1 MRKSEEGIFAVSRRM
16 CFPQPPK
23 NQNFGE
29 PPLAQRVY
37 ICSTRR
43 KSTPAERALSGAHH
57 KTVIFIQNLVPARDS
72 AIYPQ
77 SFDKLIV
84 DLSGSS
90 RQGLLSGIP
99 YVISYECE
107 FPTGVSVSKSSPE
120 LASDLEGATAELAHN
135 FRKAL
140 PEVRRTQV
148 AVEDDN
154 QTIVCRRG
162 KTGSA
167 TRSRAEPLEMPCPFQ
182 HPDRNDC
189 NLASANPGS
198 PRKLESFRKA
208 ITVPFRQSMILVH
221 SL

>member
-1 MRKSEEGIFAVSRRM
+1 MRKLEEGIFAVSRRV

-29 PPLAQRVY
+29 STLAQRVY
-37 ICSTRR
+37 ICSTLRMSRR
-43 KSTPAERALSGAHH
+43 AARALSGAHY

-72 AIYPQ
+72 ARYPQ

-84 DLSGSS
+84 DLSSSS
-90 RQGLLSGIP
+90 RQRLLSGIA
-99 YVISYECE
+99 YLISSACE
-107 FPTGVSVSKSSPE
+107 FPTGASVSESSPE
-120 LASDLEGATAELAHN
+120 LASDLEGGTAELAYN

-140 PEVRRTQV
+140 PEVLRTQV

-154 QTIVCRRG
+154 QTIFCRRG

-189 NLASANPGS
+189 HPASANPGS
-198 PRKLESFRKA
+198 PRKLESFRRP